1 MLPWNSGINY
11 TPILNADWLTA
22 STHVIILQNGSE
34 KEGGLDAI
42 PVTDYQV
49 EETTSEREH
58 FEEMSRASQSNRH
71 EIEDEDSLAVAI
83 SCTAVATVS
92 SKKSALP
99 RGPVINHQQ
108 QKESWTDGYRK

>member
-1 MLPWNSGINY
+1 MEFGNRFHAVYDEFHEQSELNSGINS

-49 EETTSEREH
+49 EETTY
-58 FEEMSRASQSNRH
+58 F
-71 EIEDEDSLAVAI
+71 
-83 SCTAVATVS
+83 
-92 SKKSALP
+92 
-99 RGPVINHQQ
+99 
-108 QKESWTDGYRK
+108 